1 MKKVIVFRVENVLVK
16 DYDEMGMWELRMK
29 KWVRKMV
36 KKEFGVDLSEEK
48 SLDGMKKR
56 IEELEKMYGET
67 GDVVMM
73 LTFRNVGK
81 RIREVEEGKERMVGE
96 MRKKFIDD
104 GFERKK
110 IVMREELIDL
120 ERVGKVVEGMRLVF
134 VSGLG
139 KMIVFKLLMN
149 NGLKGFE
156 VVENLDEL
164 GEVEKSDVVVFG
176 NEKDVEKVN
185 EMGMKG
191 VLGTKDMWKEIGL
204 KKMG

>member
-56 IEELEKMYGET
+56 IEELEKMYGEI

-73 LTFRNVGK
+73 MKFRNVGK

-104 GFERKK
+104 GFEKKK

-156 VVENLDEL
+156 VVESLDEL